1 MTMWT
6 TKTTKFKESEAQLQS
21 FSNQVNILWP
31 KNLVNGKWKYS
42 LRRDDVVTEMSSK
55 ENKSNHR
62 QKTNKQKKWRDKN
75 LKEKKIRDW
84 ENKSRRHKLQIIEFP
99 N

>member
-31 KNLVNGKWKYS
+31 KNLCKSMENENI
-42 LRRDDVVTEMSSK
+42 LFEEMM
-55 ENKSNHR
+55 
-62 QKTNKQKKWRDKN
+62 
-75 LKEKKIRDW
+75 
-84 ENKSRRHKLQIIEFP
+84 
-99 N
+99 